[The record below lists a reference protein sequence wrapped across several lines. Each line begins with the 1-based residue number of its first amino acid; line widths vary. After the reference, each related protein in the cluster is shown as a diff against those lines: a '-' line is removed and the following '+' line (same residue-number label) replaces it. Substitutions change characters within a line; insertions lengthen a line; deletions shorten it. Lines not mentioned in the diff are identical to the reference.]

1 MIMPF
6 LRSLAQHCYVDLQWA
21 GTVGSGYANSAAQL
35 RALLLLNAL
44 LGNLNQPGGFIF
56 PVAPFLGSDALDQSA
71 FIPTPPV
78 STPSAGEGDFSLSH
92 TTSCQAG
99 LRAGFDAALFVEYD
113 PLSDWPDSAGTEAAL
128 KAIPFKVAIDS
139 FMTPTAQA
147 CDYVLLALSL
157 RLFPLIRSSRIPIR
171 RQSDLRR
178 L

>member
-21 GTVGSGYANSAAQL
+21 GTVGSGYANSAEQL

-56 PVAPFLGSDALDQSA
+56 PVAPFLGSDALGQSA

-139 FMTPTAQA
+139 LMTPTAQA
-147 CDYVLLALSL
+147 CDYVLLVLSL